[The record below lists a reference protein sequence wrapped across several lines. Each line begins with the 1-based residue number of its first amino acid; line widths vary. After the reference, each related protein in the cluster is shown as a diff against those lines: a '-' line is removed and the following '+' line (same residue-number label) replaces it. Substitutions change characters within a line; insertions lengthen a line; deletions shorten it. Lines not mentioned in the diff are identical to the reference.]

1 MKAISFNAKE
11 SISVIDVDAPESP
24 GVGQAKVKVH
34 RVGIC
39 GTDTS
44 AYLGKFPFFQFP
56 RTPGHELGVEVM
68 EVGEGV
74 SNVKVGDRCSVEPY
88 MNDPESYSSKRGRP
102 NCCDNLQVIG
112 VHCDGGMCEEFLLPA
127 HKLHVGNGLKFD
139 QLALVETLAIG
150 CHAVNRADPAKGEN
164 VLVIGCGPIGLTVV
178 EFLKIRGCRTIMM
191 DMNQDRLD
199 FAKNEMGG
207 DATVQVQ
214 KDGSELEQLAEL
226 TDGNFCEAVIDA
238 TGNQFSMSRALE
250 FVAFAGKLVYV
261 GVTADNVS
269 FPHPLMHRREMTIMG
284 SRNAHAQDFTQIIDL
299 MKEGKIDTDT
309 WITHR
314 TDMDNLSADF
324 PSFLDPA
331 SKVLKAM
338 VHITA

>member
-1 MKAISFNAKE
+1 MKAISFDAKE
-11 SISVIDVDAPESP
+11 SIAVIESNAPGAP
-24 GVGQAKVKVH
+24 GPGLAKVRVH

-44 AYLGKFPFFQFP
+44 AYLGKFPFFEFP
-56 RTPGHELGVEVM
+56 RTPGHELGVEVI
-68 EVGEGV
+68 EVGDGV

-112 VHCDGGMCEEFLLPA
+112 VHCDGGMCEELVVPA
-127 HKLHVGNGLKFD
+127 EKLHVGNGLKYD

-164 VLVIGCGPIGLTVV
+164 VLVIGCGPIGLTVI

-199 FAKNEMGG
+199 FAKNEMGV
-207 DATVQVQ
+207 DATVLVQ
-214 KDGSELEQLAEL
+214 ADGSELDQLREL
-226 TDGNFCEAVIDA
+226 TDGNLCEAVVDA
-238 TGNQFSMSRALE
+238 TGNKHSMSRAFE

-261 GVTADNVS
+261 GVTADNVT
-269 FPHPLMHRREMTIMG
+269 FPHPLLHRREMTLMG
-284 SRNAHAQDFTQIIDL
+284 SRNALAADFTEIIGL
-299 MKEGKIDTDT
+299 MKEGKIDTDA

-314 TDMDNLSADF
+314 TDMDKLAADF

-338 VHITA
+338 VHITQ